1 MVLAAG
7 STGVT
12 LAQSL
17 GIVGTSL
24 DTAGYSAARAVLVTS
39 RGHLLL
45 HPLSV
50 LYKYYVI
57 LITGVKGFI
66 KWIMS
71 LIIITVPND

>member
-24 DTAGYSAARAVLVTS
+24 DTAGYSAARAILVTS

-50 LYKYYVI
+50 LYKYY
-57 LITGVKGFI
+57 LMF
-66 KWIMS
+66 
-71 LIIITVPND
+71 